1 MCIAYRVLNKSTIKN
16 KYSISLIADLFD
28 QLGKARYFTNLDLQF
43 VYYQVRISKEDE
55 QKIMYVTKYGSFK
68 FHVMSFG
75 LTNAPATFYTLIN
88 KVLQPFL
95 DCFVVAYLDDIMVYC
110 ITLEEHAQHSWQV
123 LQVLC
128 DNELYLKME
137 KCSFAQRKVEFLG
150 YKIGNGKLMMENSK
164 VKAILGLEPPIK
176 VPAHRS
182 FLEFVNYYRR
192 FIKGYSIK
200 AALLTDLLK
209 KNRAWHWS
217 EGCQSPFEE
226 LKKAIFEEL
235 ILIFPDYR
243 KPFEVQ
249 TDASNFSISG
259 VIIREG
265 HPLAF
270 ESWKPNDTECRY
282 TVQEKEMIAIIHC
295 LRVW

>member
-43 VYYQVRISKEDE
+43 VYYQVRIAEGDE
-55 QKIMYVTKYGSFK
+55 QKTMYITKYGSFK

-75 LTNAPATFYTLIN
+75 LTNAPAAFCTLIN

-95 DCFVVAYLDDIMVYC
+95 DYFVVAYLDDIMVYC

-217 EGCQSPFEE
+217 KGCQRAFQGVEE
-226 LKKAIFEEL
+226 GYL
-235 ILIFPDYR
+235 
-243 KPFEVQ
+243 
-249 TDASNFSISG
+249 
-259 VIIREG
+259 
-265 HPLAF
+265 
-270 ESWKPNDTECRY
+270 
-282 TVQEKEMIAIIHC
+282 
-295 LRVW
+295 